1 VPTELIPNDASPA
14 EIDAILK
21 KREAYDHYEELFQ
34 QAINAQ
40 IPVLNWNR
48 FRILTGESDS

>member
-1 VPTELIPNDASPA
+1 MSNATPE
-14 EIDAILK
+14 EITIILN
-21 KREAYDHYEELFQ
+21 KRKAYDQYEELFQ

-48 FRILTGESDS
+48 FRILTGEVDS